1 MYRYLDAWMMPLDG
15 LLTFVVL
22 MIARWGMV
30 ICDGRLFPKEGF
42 HVSAC
47 CWQMLSFKKVFQST
61 DYIGYCTA
69 KTLVKNQLFS
79 GRQMLFSANDKTFAL
94 CNFCAIFASCAKV
107 QKLQVT
113 RLQGVQVV
121 ASSCNFPTSSPSTPP

>member
-1 MYRYLDAWMMPLDG
+1 LSCADF
-15 LLTFVVL
+15 LLIVDENYISLLSGEISDERFQNFNVAL
-22 MIARWGMV
+22 LA
-30 ICDGRLFPKEGF
+30 D
-42 HVSAC
+42 
-47 CWQMLSFKKVFQST
+47 WQMLSFKKVFQST

-79 GRQMLFSANDKTFAL
+79 AGKCSFRCQRQNFCFCAI
-94 CNFCAIFASCAKV
+94 FCAIFASCAKV